1 MKPVQF
7 CMFVNPVLTN
17 IKRFSYILVIVSN
30 SHTYGTNQIFSN
42 PTEYALQLH
51 EPHVIGTSLYRA
63 KPLYVAAQCFP
74 NLHTSHGFTLQSLSS
89 KTSATFT
96 QHGVPSQHNHCFL
109 STSGFQPGRLSVE
122 RPQTAPKYAVLRLN
136 ESAQQLKSQVSYL
149 QTLRNHVRK
158 DCVSSTPI
166 QQQMRSAVQ

>member
-1 MKPVQF
+1 MERTQGQMKPMVQF

-51 EPHVIGTSLYRA
+51 EPHVIGTSLSY
-63 KPLYVAAQCFP
+63 FP

-96 QHGVPSQHNHCFL
+96 QHGVPTQHNHCFL

-122 RPQTAPKYAVLRLN
+122 RPQTTPKYAVLRLN
-136 ESAQQLKSQVSYL
+136 AK
-149 QTLRNHVRK
+149 TNK
-158 DCVSSTPI
+158 TTT
-166 QQQMRSAVQ
+166 A